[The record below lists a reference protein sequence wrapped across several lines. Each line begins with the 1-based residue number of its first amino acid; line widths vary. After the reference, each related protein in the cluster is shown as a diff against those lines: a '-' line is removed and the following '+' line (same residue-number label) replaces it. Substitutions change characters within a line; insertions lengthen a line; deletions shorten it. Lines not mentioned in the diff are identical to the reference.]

1 MKYPVTLDA
10 LEVLDAIARKG
21 SFAAAAADLFKVP
34 SAVSYTVQKLEQ
46 DLEIVLFRKQGR
58 KSVLT
63 EAGKVM
69 LEQGRELLEASQ
81 RLAVAVKKTHHGWE
95 PVFNIAIDSILSF
108 DFIYPVLAQFYQIHP
123 DIEINL
129 FEEVLGGAHES
140 IRVGRADL
148 VVGAGLDPVLG
159 AGLRYQVLREIE
171 WIFAVAPEH
180 PLTREPLPL
189 TTAAIE
195 QYRFIAGK
203 DTSRNQAP
211 QSRRML
217 SKRPAL
223 GVPSITEKV
232 RAQSLGLG
240 VGFLPAHRIQH
251 ELEQGLL
258 IALPVAGVQT
268 LETIHMAWKTGNK
281 GKVLHWF
288 IEQLGKL
295 HF

>member
-1 MKYPVTLDA
+1 MKYPVTLEA

-21 SFAAAAADLFKVP
+21 SFAAAAAELFKVP

-58 KSVLT
+58 RSVLT
-63 EAGKVM
+63 EAGKVL
-69 LEQGRELLEASQ
+69 LEQGRELLDASQ
-81 RLAVAVKKTHHGWE
+81 RLAVAAKKTHHGWE
-95 PVFNIAIDSILSF
+95 PVFNVAIDSILSF
-108 DFIYPVLAQFYQIHP
+108 DFIYPVLAQFYGIHP

-129 FEEVLGGAHES
+129 FEEVLGGAHEA

-148 VVGAGLDPVLG
+148 VVGVGLEQ
-159 AGLRYQVLREIE
+159 GLSSGMRYQAVREIE

-189 TTAAIE
+189 TAAAIE
-195 QYRFIAGK
+195 QYRFIVCK
-203 DTSRNQAP
+203 DSAREQAP

-223 GVPSITEKV
+223 GVPSITEKI
-232 RAQSLGLG
+232 RAQCLGLG
-240 VGFLPAHRIQH
+240 VGFLPAHRIQS
-251 ELEQGLL
+251 ELEHGLL
-258 IALPVAGVQT
+258 VALPVAGIENR
-268 LETIHMAWKTGNK
+268 ETIHMAWKSGNK
-281 GKVLHWF
+281 GKVLLWF

-295 HF
+295 HY